1 MYKNV
6 SEQIKLDLLDMVQK
20 HDYSYMMSDSHDVW
34 EAGMKYEK
42 EIEAKIH
49 SLCVVHME
57 NPVSL
62 MAECAAVRDEQYI
75 GGLTHKTIY
84 GWFSKYMNK

>member
-1 MYKNV
+1 MVKD
-6 SEQIKLDLLDMVQK
+6 EIKAELLDMVQK
-20 HDYSYMMSDSHDVW
+20 HDYSYMMSDDHRAWDR
-34 EAGMKYEK
+34 GMMFEK
-42 EIEAKIH
+42 QIEAKIH

-62 MAECAAVRDEQYI
+62 MAECSAVRDEQYTS
-75 GGLTHKTIY
+75 GLTHKTIY